1 MGARRTRFI
10 GPGGIGLVSA
20 LLLVL
25 GVVGLVGGV
34 AYWVN
39 GLTQAGADVTVPV
52 QLLPA
57 SGSTVAAA
65 DPDRVRVPVTGLPAD
80 ARVSAD
86 AGDLGLTAWGST
98 IPEYALARADT
109 LLLGLAVAFAAYLLI
124 PLLRSVQEG
133 HPFDDGNARRIAGL
147 TVALLVAGWLG
158 PFLTRVGSLLVIDRL
173 GVGGVDSGLQPGAM
187 PELGPL
193 LLAAVLLAVLAE
205 AFRRGEQIS
214 ADVDG
219 LV

>member
-1 MGARRTRFI
+1 MGARRSRFI

-39 GLTQAGADVTVPV
+39 GLTHVHAAVTVPV
-52 QLLPA
+52 RLLAAP
-57 SGSTVAAA
+57 GSPVPDA
-65 DPDRVRVPVTGLPAD
+65 DPERVLVPVAGLPPA
-80 ARVSAD
+80 AYVSAD
-86 AGDLGLTAWGST
+86 SGNLDLTAWDST
-98 IPEYALARADT
+98 MPEQALARADT
-109 LLLGLAVAFAAYLLI
+109 LLLGLATAFAAYLLI

-158 PFLTRVGSLLVIDRL
+158 PFLTRVGSVLVIDRL
-173 GVGGVDSGLQPGAM
+173 GFGGVGGRLDPGTT